1 MSKKKKSNQ
10 FKDYKT
16 FELKDGTKFIAR
28 DEKDTKLYRK
38 KVGEK

>member
-1 MSKKKKSNQ
+1 MSKKKTNQ

-16 FELKDGTKFIAR
+16 FELKDCTKFVAR
-28 DEKDTKLYRK
+28 DEKDAKLYRE